1 MKKIIGALVLSIF
14 VCLGCSG
21 HAQETNKL
29 TPQFVIDFYY
39 PTPPCPPCDSGHG
52 ILKESAQREIDFVK
66 NKTIFLKA
74 LSSDKVKFQ
83 EHCLGCEQCRKFSTK
98 EPEPV
103 KSVLQDPVP
112 VSGPFDGILK
122 KLEERFNK
130 NDEALQKIL
139 KDNEELKS
147 ILDKFPSVQIFER
160 FDRAQESVEGIRSS
174 LARLIDSILK
184 DREDLR
190 KEFKDLRSLIER
202 IKPFDQQEVAGL
214 RDRISELMEEVR
226 QNREQAKAY
235 DGILSNL
242 GKRLEEF
249 RNENSVRMESFEK
262 RFSPLIEITARLEES
277 IKNLA
282 QAMAWLLL
290 AALVVGVI
298 IVIGLAVLGA
308 IYTKISKKIS
318 G

>member
-1 MKKIIGALVLSIF
+1 MKKTIVSLLVSLL
-14 VCLGCSG
+14 VCAGCFGQDAS
-21 HAQETNKL
+21 KI
-29 TPQFVIDFYY
+29 TPQFVIDYYY
-39 PTPPCPPCDSGHG
+39 PNPPCPPCENGHG
-52 ILKESAQREIDFVK
+52 LLKESAQREIDFVK
-66 NKTIFLKA
+66 HKASFLKS
-74 LSSDKVKFQ
+74 LSADKVKFQ
-83 EHCLGCEQCRKFSTK
+83 EHCLNCEQCQKFSTK

-112 VSGPFDGILK
+112 VTGPFDGILK

-147 ILDKFPSVQIFER
+147 ILDKFPSVQIFGR
-160 FDRAQESVEGIRSS
+160 FDKTQESVEGIRSS
-174 LARLIDSILK
+174 LARLIDSIVR

-190 KEFKDLRSLIER
+190 KQFSDLRSLIER
-202 IKPFDQQEVAGL
+202 IKPFDQQEVASL

-226 QNREQAKAY
+226 QNREQSKSY

-242 GKRLEEF
+242 GRRLEEF
-249 RNENSVRMESFEK
+249 RSENNSRIEGLEK

-298 IVIGLAVLGA
+298 IVIGLAALGA
-308 IYTKISKKIS
+308 VYTKISKKLS
-318 G
+318 GS